1 MECTK
6 PYWYSNHIAESRG
19 CASYGPVP
27 RDWRCS
33 MAGKAEVEERIH
45 SLMSTQDYVG
55 QHVYGAVASRC
66 HLLPTHAL
74 CLMIIIIIIMIII
87 IMIIIIALKDT
98 IRDFFT
104 VSSLR
109 RAASPTRTLKWPGC
123 NRVQI
128 TCNTSSAYHVQLVL
142 RATWFEGTA
151 QLLSLTELKL
161 HLFELYFIG

>member
-1 MECTK
+1 
-6 PYWYSNHIAESRG
+6 
-19 CASYGPVP
+19 
-27 RDWRCS
+27 

-98 IRDFFT
+98 IRDFLQ
-104 VSSLR
+104 SPHCAAR
-109 RAASPTRTLKWPGC
+109 RLQHVRLSGPGAIVCKSHATHQVLITRNLCCVPRGSKG
-123 NRVQI
+123 
-128 TCNTSSAYHVQLVL
+128 QL
-142 RATWFEGTA
+142 
-151 QLLSLTELKL
+151 S
-161 HLFELYFIG
+161 Y